1 MAKLR
6 GTIMVADDDPAI
18 VDALHLLLED
28 EGYHVMSTVDGGMVM
43 KLNNKLP
50 DLLLLDIWMS
60 GINGGDICRQLKK
73 QSTTQNIPVILISA
87 NRDTEMIARESG
99 AEDFL
104 LKPFDIDDLLEKI
117 KKYLH
122 SETNVSLKKH

>member
-1 MAKLR
+1 MAKMR
-6 GTIMVADDDPAI
+6 GTIMIADDDPAI

-28 EGYHVMSTVDGGMVM
+28 EGYTVLSTVNGGTVTKM
-43 KLNNKLP
+43 KHKLP

-73 QSTTQNIPVILISA
+73 QSNTCRIPVILISA
-87 NRDTEMIARESG
+87 NRDTELIARESG

-104 LKPFDIDDLLEKI
+104 LKPFDIDDLLQKI
-117 KKYLH
+117 EKYLH
-122 SETNVSLKKH
+122 STAESEKH